1 MWMYEIMNIE
11 CMKNAKS
18 VGNKNYILSTYFTE
32 NFNHQMGIH
41 LAALTN
47 IFASF
52 HENWNIYALSCIR
65 LLLALSYCLKNNQ
78 DPDCLNYYTDA
89 TMDTS
94 EPVMQLPKP
103 ATLQDQFS
111 NRSVYVMCNSDVDK
125 LSSYWLS
132 NLMADDSNVDETDER
147 YVSKLVLVLRDVS
160 VWVQFNICS
169 FEINLTI

>member
-1 MWMYEIMNIE
+1 
-11 CMKNAKS
+11 
-18 VGNKNYILSTYFTE
+18 
-32 NFNHQMGIH
+32 
-41 LAALTN
+41 
-47 IFASF
+47 
-52 HENWNIYALSCIR
+52 
-65 LLLALSYCLKNNQ
+65 
-78 DPDCLNYYTDA
+78 
-89 TMDTS
+89 MDTS

-103 ATLQDQFS
+103 ATIQDQFS

-147 YVSKLVLVLRDVS
+147 FVSKLMLVLHDDS